1 MGTYLI
7 NFVLVM
13 VAFVVGGLAGGAL
26 AILLVR
32 FLRWLDTYHHD
43 E

>member
-13 VAFVVGGLAGGAL
+13 TAFVIGGLAGGFL
-26 AILLVR
+26 AILLVK
-32 FLRWLDTYHHD
+32 LLKWLDTYHHD